1 MAEKKK
7 KKKKEKAYLEED
19 FDSLGG
25 GSDEGGRE
33 STESTGKG
41 KFGYGERLLG
51 PVGAERVHQSLAEVV
66 TLYGFD
72 QSSIPQVSRKCD
84 LPRKRWRRWG

>member
-1 MAEKKK
+1 MLMGYTRKKDVWPKKK
-7 KKKKEKAYLEED
+7 KEKEKAYLEED

-51 PVGAERVHQSLAEVV
+51 SVGAERVHQSLAEVV

-72 QSSIPQVSRKCD
+72 QSSIPQVVK
-84 LPRKRWRRWG
+84 KM